1 MSLPSPKICRRVRS
15 LFGQIGSS
23 NANEATTARE
33 KLIKLLADQGLTWN
47 DVSACIAAADE
58 DDRVRAAQASH
69 RSPPHGPPGSAANLE
84 VNPLELVLHL
94 VEQYVAVTPEERIA
108 IALWIL
114 HEIVFDRYELTPRLA
129 LLSPVRGCGKTRLLT
144 LLELLTQNPDRADNV
159 SAASIYYELER
170 GLRTLLLDEG
180 DNLGLLNNPTLRSV
194 LNGNQRG
201 CFVKR
206 FIAGRTRK
214 FPTFTPLAI
223 AAIGMLPLPLLDR
236 SIIINMQRAPQ
247 QMARLDVRDPVVFA
261 VRNEIRNWA
270 AACKLNPDP
279 DIPWRNR
286 AADNWRVL
294 LAIADDLGYGE
305 AARAAAITLGANRP
319 DQDPGVL
326 LLTDIRGIF
335 DRLGVDRIASKV
347 LIDELRALDD
357 GMWNDWRGPNDD
369 RPPRKLNQSD
379 LARLLRLFNIRP
391 QTVWPVQRRP
401 DSRSA
406 RGYLRTQFEAA
417 WASYCPP
424 ADTPT
429 QPSKIIPLARA
440 SSDT

>member
-1 MSLPSPKICRRVRS
+1 MSIPSPKICRTIRAMFS
-15 LFGQIGSS
+15 AIADS
-23 NANEATTARE
+23 NKNVADRARE
-33 KLIKLLADQGLTWN
+33 KLLGLLAKHGLNW
-47 DVSACIAAADE
+47 SEIPACIAAADE
-58 DDRVRAAQASH
+58 DDRVRAGRAAQQ
-69 RSPPHGPPGSAANLE
+69 RSQTSSGATAGPTADL
-84 VNPLELVLHL
+84 LELVLYLIERHF
-94 VEQYVAVTPEERIA
+94 AITPEERMA
-108 IALWIL
+108 VALWIL
-114 HEIVFDRYELTPRLA
+114 HTYVFDRYDVTPRLA
-129 LLSPVRGCGKTRLLT
+129 LLSPVRGCGKTT
-144 LLELLTQNPDRADNV
+144 LLMLLEALTQDPDRADNV

-247 QMARLDVRDPVVFA
+247 QMVRLDVRDPVLFA

-270 AACKLNPDP
+270 ATCKLNPDP
-279 DIPWRNR
+279 DNPWRNR

-305 AARAAAITLGANRP
+305 AARAAAITLGANLP

-326 LLTDIRGIF
+326 LLTDIRSIL
-335 DRLGVDRIASKV
+335 DRLGIDRITSKV

-357 GMWNDWRGPNDD
+357 GMWNDWRGLNDD

-391 QTVWPVQRRP
+391 QTIWPIQRRP
-401 DSRSA
+401 DSRSS
-406 RGYLRTQFEAA
+406 RGYLRAQFESA

-429 QPSKIIPLARA
+429 QPSRVIPLARA
-440 SSDT
+440 ASDT